1 MTTYDQPTTEA
12 PPTHPSPGYGVR
24 LGALLVALLCAV
36 GVWLVQQVAVQTVA
50 GQRRDIVALD
60 AITSLAP
67 TAWDRAG
74 DQVSE
79 GLFGA
84 AIIVSLAI
92 GLSALVQLR
101 PDRLAVLAITVGGAN
116 LATQLLKH
124 VVIERPAYTWTE
136 PNSLP
141 SGHVTMVTSVAL
153 MLVLLTAGAVR
164 TLLVVVAAVAAF
176 AVSVAVMVGGWHRP
190 SDVVAAVLVCGC
202 FAALT
207 VAVVGHE
214 SRAQAWA

>member
-12 PPTHPSPGYGVR
+12 PTDTSPRYGVR
-24 LGALLVALLCAV
+24 LGAAVVALLCAV
-36 GVWLVQQVAVQTVA
+36 GVWVVQQAAVQSEA
-50 GQRRDIVALD
+50 GQRRDDRLLDIVMG
-60 AITSLAP
+60 LAP
-67 TAWDRAG
+67 VTWETPADR
-74 DQVSE
+74 VSE

-84 AIIVSLAI
+84 AIIVTLAI
-92 GLSALVQLR
+92 GLSSLVQLR

-124 VVIERPAYTWTE
+124 VVIERPAYSWTA

-141 SGHVTMVTSVAL
+141 SGHVTMVAAVAV
-153 MLVLLTAGAVR
+153 MLVLLTAGALR
-164 TLLVVVAAVAAF
+164 TLLIVVATVATF
-176 AVSVAVMVGGWHRP
+176 AVSAAVMVAGWHRP

-207 VAVVGHE
+207 VAAVGPD
-214 SRAQAWA
+214 SRPQTWA